1 MANPYPRDFFL
12 KSLRNIIIIDDYPYK
27 GIEFHGDPYMPIPPG
42 YAYGDIGS
50 ESRLK
55 IVF

>member
-27 GIEFHGDPYMPIPPG
+27 GIEFHGDPYMPIPAGSTYGEIG
-42 YAYGDIGS
+42 Y
-50 ESRLK
+50 ES
-55 IVF
+55 